1 MDKRWILILIILIVG
16 CVCIYFIVDS
26 STTVG
31 DAITVVNKSVIT
43 LPQDFTI
50 GDDDKN
56 SVELIDKN
64 THESIY
70 IKDLGKGDKSF
81 DCFKDELNS
90 LNKNDEVNILS
101 NSTVKIGDIN
111 TYKIDLQNLTSSEN
125 STIAYIYTSNHTF
138 TLKFY
143 GYSNQNDLNNDLD
156 FIVSTISPDF
166 KQAQD

>member
-16 CVCIYFIVDS
+16 CVCMYFIVDS

-56 SVELIDKN
+56 SVELIDES

-70 IKDLGKGDKSF
+70 IKDLGKGDKAF
-81 DCFKDELNS
+81 DCFKDELDS
-90 LNKNDEVNILS
+90 LNKNGDVNLLS
-101 NSTVKIGDIN
+101 NSTMNISDIN
-111 TYKIDLQNLTSSEN
+111 TYKIDLQNLTNSEN
-125 STIAYIYTSNHTF
+125 STIAYVYTSNHTF
-138 TLKFY
+138 TLKFE
-143 GYSNQNDLNNDLD
+143 GYSNQNDLNNDLN